1 MSAGMS
7 LTGGSEIYA
16 DTHLI
21 LWTEGNFHPGRH
33 YYRDFVKIGVS
44 GPSSSFYIHAD
55 RVPAARDFWIL
66 FPPIYT
72 SVDGNVC
79 LDELTGGSET
89 SPVVHLISHPGRHYY
104 QDFLKIG
111 VSGPS
116 SSLIYTGDL
125 SPPPPLGFF
134 WERAR
139 HCIITRTEGNLTSS
153 RQTLLSRFYVKLAYQ
168 DPLVPYIYAGDLSP
182 PLGRHTGPRQILDS
196 RRRIRTF

>member
-1 MSAGMS
+1 MVMSAGMS
-7 LTGGSEIYA
+7 LTGGSEISP

-44 GPSSSFYIHAD
+44 GPSSS
-55 RVPAARDFWIL
+55 
-66 FPPIYT
+66 
-72 SVDGNVC
+72 
-79 LDELTGGSET
+79 
-89 SPVVHLISHPGRHYY
+89 
-104 QDFLKIG
+104 
-111 VSGPS
+111 
-116 SSLIYTGDL
+116 LIYTGDL
-125 SPPPPLGFF
+125 SPPTPLGFF

-182 PLGRHTGPRQILDS
+182 PLGTLSETGPFPGLGSSPKMSFDPFLMLKGAI
-196 RRRIRTF
+196 